1 MTKRSGIK
9 KEGYGCSFELC
20 HAFLN
25 YKTINDVFLQNSVR
39 YFKIFQDS
47 ARLLYFYGTK
57 ADIDDNNNDND
68 GDNYRIQR

>member
-1 MTKRSGIK
+1 MTKSSGIK
-9 KEGYGCSFELC
+9 EEGYGCSFELC
-20 HAFLN
+20 HALLN

-68 GDNYRIQR
+68 RDNYRIQR

>member
-9 KEGYGCSFELC
+9 KEGYGCSFDLS
-20 HAFLN
+20 HVLLN

-57 ADIDDNNNDND
+57 ANIDDNNNDND